1 MGGCMTHCR
10 ICKEPIGDVFSPLND
25 NASSTKP
32 IRIPP
37 DDILAQP
44 SSVRRLAMVYR
55 AMNLPRRKVLDFVA
69 GHLFLHE
76 GGIIHQGERVCFED
90 DLDNIFGVERD
101 PSGRWMSDFLDFA
114 VEPPRQ
120 RAQRRVLE
128 RLMLLWVAIAIHN
141 PDQAQRIIR

>member
-1 MGGCMTHCR
+1 MKHCW
-10 ICKEPIGDVFSPLND
+10 ICKEVTGTVHSPEND
-25 NASSTKP
+25 NSQSAQP

-37 DDILAQP
+37 DEILGQP

-55 AMNLPRRKVLDFVA
+55 AMSLPRRKVLDFVA

-90 DLDNIFGVERD
+90 DLDAIFGVERD

-114 VEPPRQ
+114 VVPPRQ
-120 RAQRRVLE
+120 RAQRRVLQ
-128 RLMLLWVAIAIHN
+128 RLTLLWIAIAIHN